1 MAVTA
6 AELQVV
12 VGWDDDRMREGSKQS
27 SNHLGGVAK
36 SLGMAAAAA
45 GAVAVSAIGAI
56 GAATMSMQDALMP
69 VGTLVG
75 ANSAKFAELS
85 GAIKDVIKSS
95 PADAKDVGM
104 AAYQILS
111 SGISDTKLATDAL
124 NASMKLSLAGLGT
137 TEEAT
142 NLVTS
147 ALNSFKSE
155 GLTADAAA
163 QTLFGTI
170 QSGKTTTAD
179 LANGFGQVA
188 PMAATVGIKFSELMS
203 ATAAMTGL
211 GSPASTVFAGLR
223 QVMQSILAPTEA
235 ASKAAEGF
243 GLDISEAHL
252 KAVGFPKFLE
262 EVREA
267 TGGSASALG
276 TMFSGE
282 ALGSMVQLTTVARD
296 AFQSNITNLVDSGAT
311 LDERAKQVTETLSN
325 RFKILKNNLL
335 VIGSNIGTPIMN
347 AAFGWWEQHGPAVL
361 ALLSRA
367 GDGVKAIVLAFK
379 AGGPGVQSEAAGFI
393 GAMERVGLAL
403 RSAYDA
409 VKSFIRAFSF
419 KGEIEA
425 GSGEFQDS
433 AERMGLMARRV
444 ADAII
449 QAWPKVREAVL
460 GFVEWFQREILPRA
474 TELFQGLV
482 TIVGGVVAFVKEHWP
497 EISATLA
504 TVWEAI
510 QSFVSMALALFDL
523 FVEGHKKLWKEWGDE
538 IMAVVNFTFDHIV
551 PIIQTAFTA
560 IKNMLDFFTAL
571 FKGDWEA
578 AWNAYKEYLDSVLTA
593 IKQIIRTA
601 FDAVVSLI
609 RDTINRA
616 APGMFDGIKNAF
628 VDAVNFIINKW
639 NALEFKIPGT
649 GIGFS
654 TPDIKPLSTGG
665 VSFGMG
671 AEPVM
676 GSGGSVLGA
685 GIAYVGE
692 RGPERVFLPQGARVE
707 PLGPG
712 GGGGGVMYVTVNMP
726 AGSSGDDVVRALR
739 AYQRRNGSVP
749 IIASAVR

>member
-95 PADAKDVGM
+95 PSDPKDVGM

-203 ATAAMTGL
+203 ATAAMTSL
-211 GSPASTVFAGLR
+211 GSPASTVFAQMR
-223 QVMQSILAPTEA
+223 AAMQAILSPTEE
-235 ASKAAEGF
+235 ASKAATKF
-243 GLDISEAHL
+243 GIDLSAAHM
-252 KAVGFPKFLE
+252 KAVGFPAFLE
-262 EVREA
+262 EVKAA
-267 TGGSASALG
+267 TGGDAAKLG
-276 TMFSGE
+276 EMFSGE
-282 ALGSMVQLTTVARD
+282 ALGAMVSLTTVARD
-296 AFQSNITNLVDSGAT
+296 AFQSNVTGLVAAGET
-311 LDERAKQVTETLSN
+311 LDERAKQVSETLSN
-325 RFKILKNNLL
+325 RFKTMKNNLM
-335 VIGSNIGTPIMN
+335 VAGSDVGNKVVS
-347 AAFGWWEQHGPAVL
+347 AAFAWWEDHGPAVMAVVDQL
-361 ALLSRA
+361 K
-367 GDGVKAIVLAFK
+367 DGFK
-379 AGGPGVQSEAAGFI
+379 ALFSGFTQGTGPVSGFGATMTAIGVQARFVVEA
-393 GAMERVGLAL
+393 
-403 RSAYDA
+403 
-409 VKSFIRAFSF
+409 IRA
-419 KGEIEA
+419 
-425 GSGEFQDS
+425 
-433 AERMGLMARRV
+433 
-444 ADAII
+444 
-449 QAWPKVREAVL
+449 AWPKIREVFSS
-460 GFVEWFQREILPRA
+460 FVDWFSSEILPRYILYLTGVKTA
-474 TELFQGLV
+474 IE
-482 TIVGGVVAFVKEHWP
+482 GVVAFVKAHWP
-497 EISATLA
+497 QIQEVLQSAWL
-504 TVWEAI
+504 AI
-510 QSFVSMALALFDL
+510 QSILAALLAYFDATMDML
-523 FVEGHKKLWKEWGDE
+523 RQTWEDWGDE
-538 IMAVVNFTFDHIV
+538 IMAVVEFLFDHLVPMIQLGFKFIKDVFDTFAALLSGDWGAAWDGLKAILGDAWGSIKLIV
-551 PIIQTAFTA
+551 STAIDGIVELVRGIGPAIGRVASGAFDSVRDAFTSA
-560 IKNMLDFFTAL
+560 IN
-571 FKGDWEA
+571 W
-578 AWNAYKEYLDSVLTA
+578 
-593 IKQIIRTA
+593 II
-601 FDAVVSLI
+601 
-609 RDTINRA
+609 
-616 APGMFDGIKNAF
+616 G
-628 VDAVNFIINKW
+628 KW
-639 NALEFKIPGT
+639 NGLSFTIPNPFGADWSIGT
-649 GIGFS
+649 PNIPYLAAGGTI
-654 TPDIKPLSTGG
+654 LSSG
-665 VSFGMG
+665 VAM
-671 AEPVM
+671 
-676 GSGGSVLGA
+676 
-685 GIAYVGE
+685 VGE

-712 GGGGGVMYVTVNMP
+712 AGAGGGGMTVTVNMP
-726 AGSSGDDVVRALR
+726 PGSNGDDVVRALR

-749 IIASAVR
+749 ITTSAVR